1 MTDAF
6 VDRVD
11 DCLSAGADLVDI
23 LIQIENP
30 AECLLRRRDIVA
42 LGAEYDD
49 GGSNV
54 AEVDRHA
61 IAGLNSTCREI
72 VADEQ
77 LVDNELDL
85 LGVQIDVTTPPALE
99 PEIARSF
106 GVNLG
111 VEIVLLAPQRVRR
124 IEVLEILH
132 KPGTVKFS
140 MAEIA
145 GHR

>member
-11 DCLSAGADLVDI
+11 DCLSEGADLVDI
-23 LIQIENP
+23 LIEVENP
-30 AECLLRRRDIVA
+30 AECLCRRRDIVP

-49 GGSNV
+49 GGPNI

-61 IAGLNSTCREI
+61 IPGLNSTRGEI

-85 LGVQIDVTTPPALE
+85 LGVQIDVATPPALE
-99 PEIARSF
+99 PEVARAF
-106 GVNLG
+106 GVDLR
-111 VEIVLLAPQRVRR
+111 VEVILLA
-124 IEVLEILH
+124 
-132 KPGTVKFS
+132 
-140 MAEIA
+140 
-145 GHR
+145 